1 MKVSD
6 IYTMLNEK
14 YNFSSACFYDNSG
27 HLVGSANDDVKGI
40 VICLDCTEEAVTQA
54 IEEGANLI
62 VSHHPV
68 IFDGLKAVTDE
79 SIVYRLIRA
88 GISVISVHTN
98 LDQADGGVND
108 TLCAVAG
115 LENVEKVA
123 DSEGFL
129 YRIGELPEPM
139 TADEFANQVLK
150 ALDYPVKYVGT
161 NTHIKRVAVCS
172 GSGGSMLYEVA
183 EQGIDAYLTA
193 DIKHDVFMD
202 AHSMGIALFDAGHFG
217 TEDIIV
223 SILANE
229 LKKAFPEINVY
240 ENHFTPIKFY
250 NKKNRC
256 GEM

>member
-1 MKVSD
+1 MKVKD
-6 IYTMLNEK
+6 IYNMLDEK
-14 YNFSSACFYDNSG
+14 FNFSSALAYDNPG
-27 HLVGSANDDVKGI
+27 HLVGSSEDEVKGI
-40 VICLDCTEEAVTQA
+40 VVCLDCTEEAVDQA
-54 IEEGANLI
+54 VNEGASLI

-108 TLCAVAG
+108 ALCRKAG
-115 LENVEKVA
+115 LINIEKVA
-123 DSEGFL
+123 DHEGFL
-129 YRIGELPEPM
+129 YRIGELEEPL
-139 TADEFANQVLK
+139 TADEFAEKVSESLS
-150 ALDYPVKYVGT
+150 YPVKYVGT

-202 AHSMGIALFDAGHFG
+202 AHAMGIALFDAGHFG

-223 SILANE
+223 KPLAEE
-229 LKKAFPEINVY
+229 LKRAFPEIHIT
-240 ENHFTPIKFY
+240 ENHFSPIKFA
-250 NKKNRC
+250 R
-256 GEM
+256 

>member
-1 MKVSD
+1 MKVKD
-6 IYTMLNEK
+6 IYNMLDEK
-14 YNFSSACFYDNSG
+14 FNFSSALAYDNPG
-27 HLVGSANDDVKGI
+27 HLVGSHQDEVKGI
-40 VICLDCTEEAVTQA
+40 VVCLDCTEEAVDQA
-54 IEEGANLI
+54 INEGASLI

-108 TLCAVAG
+108 VLCQKAG
-115 LENVEKVA
+115 LKNVEKIA
-123 DSEGFL
+123 DHEGFL
-129 YRIGELPEPM
+129 YRIGELEEPL
-139 TADEFANQVLK
+139 TADEFAEKVSKSLN
-150 ALDYPVKYVGT
+150 YPVKYVGT

-202 AHSMGIALFDAGHFG
+202 AHAMGIALFDAGHFG

-223 SILANE
+223 KPLAEE
-229 LKKAFPEINVY
+229 LKKAFPDIDIY
-240 ENHFTPIKFY
+240 ENHFSPIKFV
-250 NKKNRC
+250 R
-256 GEM
+256 